1 MSRTAVVFGGSGFIG
16 THLVAALRALDYGR
30 IVSADI
36 CPPRERIEGV
46 EYVLCDLREP
56 IGDRIEGQFAE
67 VYNLAAVHTTP
78 GHPDHEYYDANV
90 FGALHVTEFCE
101 LHKVR
106 SLVFTSSISVYGPS
120 EDAKSEASP
129 PAPVSAY
136 GKSKLQ
142 AERIHCMWRTAQQ
155 DRKLVIAR
163 LAVIFG
169 PGEGGNFTRLAKALS
184 TGIFMYPGRRDTI
197 KGCAYVDEVIRT
209 FGFAL
214 DRPERCYTYNVAYP
228 EPYTLERICNAFHE
242 IAELPRP
249 KGTIPAFA
257 MKAATL
263 PFELISAIGIRNPIC
278 RARVDKL
285 LNSTYIV
292 PARLRAD
299 GYEFETDL
307 EEALRRWRH
316 AAPSGRFV

>member
-16 THLVAALRALDYGR
+16 THLVASLRARAYGR

-36 CPPRERIEGV
+36 RPPRERADGV
-46 EYVLCDLREP
+46 DYVLCDLREP
-56 IGDRIEGQFAE
+56 IGSQIEGEFAE

-78 GHPDHEYYDANV
+78 GHRDHEYYDANV
-90 FGALHVTEFCE
+90 FGALHVTQFCE
-101 LHKVR
+101 SHGVR
-106 SLVFTSSISVYGPS
+106 SLIFTSSISIYGPS
-120 EDAKSEASP
+120 EEAKSEASP

-142 AERIHCMWRTAQQ
+142 AEGIHRMWRAAQQ
-155 DRKLVIAR
+155 DRKLVVAR

-184 TGIFMYPGRRDTI
+184 TGIFLYPGRRDTI

-209 FGFAL
+209 FEFAL
-214 DRPERCYTYNVAYP
+214 NRPERCYIYNVAYP
-228 EPYTLERICNAFHE
+228 EPYTLERICRAFHE
-242 IAELPRP
+242 VGGLPRP
-249 KGTIPAFA
+249 KGTIPACA
-257 MKAATL
+257 MKVATL
-263 PFELISAIGIRNPIC
+263 PFELMSAIGFRNSIC

-285 LNSTYIV
+285 LNSTYVV

-299 GYEFETDL
+299 DYEFETDL
-307 EEALRRWRH
+307 EEALRRWKQ
-316 AAPSGRFV
+316 AEPSGRFV